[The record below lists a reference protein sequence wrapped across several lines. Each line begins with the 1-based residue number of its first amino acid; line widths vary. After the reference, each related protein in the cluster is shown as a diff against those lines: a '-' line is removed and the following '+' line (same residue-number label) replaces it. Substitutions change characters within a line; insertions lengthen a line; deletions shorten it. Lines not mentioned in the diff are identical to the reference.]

1 MASDDAALLGEAG
14 GCGPSAARLCAVFGD
29 GGAGGLPVQEA
40 ACFIETAVS
49 PGRPA
54 RRVAPSVG
62 FAATSPEVFPSG
74 EERWRLASP
83 LRRRVAGPR
92 RNSGDGGASPD
103 PIQPPNAL
111 GPATPTR

>member
-1 MASDDAALLGEAG
+1 MFCMASDDAALLGEAG

-74 EERWRLASP
+74 EERWASRVSP
-83 LRRRVAGPR
+83 APKSGRPEEKLR
-92 RNSGDGGASPD
+92 
-103 PIQPPNAL
+103 
-111 GPATPTR
+111 